1 MMQNVEE
8 TSVESS
14 SHKSSFNFDMSE
26 EIYDL
31 LLSNILT
38 SYSENEELLIKF
50 NNLEE
55 DKANEIKANTFKET
69 SVFEPIIIVNPKKGH
84 KKARLCFVEE
94 MEKLQK
100 MEIDMQFLEQIR
112 DVNIAKIWMQSSK
125 YKFCSFFFYIIFI

>member
-14 SHKSSFNFDMSE
+14 SHKSSFNFDLSE
-26 EIYDL
+26 EIYEL
-31 LLSNILT
+31 LLSNIVT

-55 DKANEIKANTFKET
+55 DKTNEIKANILKET
-69 SVFEPIIIVNPKKGH
+69 PVFEPMIIVNPKKSF

-94 MEKLQK
+94 MEKLKK
-100 MEIDMQFLEQIR
+100 MEIDMQFLEEIR
-112 DVNIAKIWMQSSK
+112 DVNIAKIWMQASI
-125 YKFCSFFFYIIFI
+125 Y